1 MASHDDTTVD
11 DVNLALGH
19 GIVISEFPTTMEA
32 ARHARNNGMTVLMGS
47 PNVVRGKSHSGNISA
62 LDVAR
67 EGLLSGL
74 SSDYVPMSLLHG
86 AFVLHREAG
95 LSLPDAVSMVTRRPA
110 QAVALTDRGELR
122 PGLRAD
128 LVRVAL
134 HDDLPVAREVYVRG
148 KKVF

>member
-1 MASHDDTTVD
+1 MKNRILAAL
-11 DVNLALGH
+11 LALVLG
-19 GIVISEFPTTMEA
+19 VPLYLLAADAAPTA
-32 ARHARNNGMTVLMGS
+32 AAKTVF
-47 PNVVRGKSHSGNISA
+47 SA
-62 LDVAR
+62 A
-67 EGLLSGL
+67 
-74 SSDYVPMSLLHG
+74 
-86 AFVLHREAG
+86 
-95 LSLPDAVSMVTRRPA
+95 PA